1 VVLVSGGSRGIG
13 RAACLA
19 VAKSGADVVVHYRA
33 RFLASRESAFTTG
46 QTILA
51 DGGRTFL

>member
-1 VVLVSGGSRGIG
+1 VVLVTGGSRGIG
-13 RAACLA
+13 RAARLA
-19 VAKSGADVVVHYRA
+19 FAKSGADVVVHYRA
-33 RFLASRESAFTTG
+33 RFLASRESASTTG